1 MKLFNRMQ
9 SGVYVIA
16 EMSANHAGKIENAFR
31 IIEEA
36 AKAGAD
42 CVKIQTYTA
51 DTLTIDCTD
60 EPYIIKGGLWDG
72 YNYYQLYKEAYT
84 PWEWQKAL
92 KEKCE
97 EVGVDFL
104 STPFDVTAVDFLEEL
119 GVEFYKIASFELVD
133 IPLIEYVAGKGKPII
148 MSCGMGSI
156 EEIEEALAACKRQGN
171 DKVVLLKCCSQYPA
185 QYEDMNV
192 SVIADMKERFGVP
205 VGLSDHSMGA
215 LAPVVAVS
223 MGAQVVEKHVC
234 LSREIENPDAG
245 FSMEMEEFARM
256 VQDVRNACVIKGKPT
271 YELTEHEKSGLQTRR
286 SLVAVK
292 PIAKGEKFTAE
303 NVRSIRP
310 AIGIKPKYY
319 QTLLGREA
327 RKDYKFGEPIGSD
340 ELDESDRGGDRG

>member
-1 MKLFNRMQ
+1 MNLYEKMQ

-51 DTLTIDCTD
+51 DTLTIDCDD
-60 EPYIIKGGLWDG
+60 EAYRLKGGLWDG

-84 PWEWQKAL
+84 PWEWQAAL

-97 EVGVDFL
+97 AVGVDFL
-104 STPFDVTAVDFLEEL
+104 STPFDRTAVDFLEGL

-133 IPLIEYVAGKGKPII
+133 IPLIEYTASKGKPMII
-148 MSCGMGSI
+148 SCGMGSV
-156 EEIEEALAACKRQGN
+156 EEIEEALAACRRQGN
-171 DKVVLLKCCSQYPA
+171 EKVVLLKCCSQYPA

-192 SVIADMKERFGVP
+192 SVIADMQQRFGVP
-205 VGLSDHSMGA
+205 VGLSDHSMGS
-215 LAPVVAVS
+215 LAPVVAVAL
-223 MGAQVVEKHVC
+223 GAKVIEKHVC
-234 LSREIENPDAG
+234 ISRELENPDAA
-245 FSMEMEEFARM
+245 FSMELGEFADM
-256 VQDVRNACVIKGKPT
+256 VSDVRNACLIRGRVT
-271 YELTEHEKSGLQTRR
+271 YELTEHEKGSLAYRR
-286 SLVAVK
+286 SLVAVR
-292 PIAKGEKFTAE
+292 PIAAGEAFTEE

-319 QTLLGREA
+319 QELLGRPA
-327 RKDYKFGEPIGSD
+327 KKAYRFGEPICQS
-340 ELDESDRGGDRG
+340 EVE

>member
-1 MKLFNRMQ
+1 MKLYEKMQ

-51 DTLTIDCTD
+51 DTLTIDCD
-60 EPYIIKGGLWDG
+60 EEAYRLKGGLWDG

-97 EVGVDFL
+97 AVGVDFL
-104 STPFDVTAVDFLEEL
+104 STPFDRTAVDFLEEL

-133 IPLIEYVAGKGKPII
+133 IPLIEYTASKGKPIV
-148 MSCGMGSI
+148 MSCGMGSV
-156 EEIEEALAACKRQGN
+156 EEIEEALAACRRQGN
-171 DKVVLLKCCSQYPA
+171 EKVVLLKCCSQYPA

-192 SVIADMKERFGVP
+192 SVIADMQQRFGVP
-205 VGLSDHSMGA
+205 VGLSDHSMGS
-215 LAPVVAVS
+215 LAPVVAVA
-223 MGAQVVEKHVC
+223 MGAKVIEKHVC
-234 LSREIENPDAG
+234 ISREIENPDAA
-245 FSMEMEEFARM
+245 FSMELGEFAHM
-256 VQDVRNACVIKGKPT
+256 VSDVRNACLIKGEAT
-271 YELTEHEKSGLQTRR
+271 YELTEHEKSGLVNRR

-292 PIAKGEKFTAE
+292 PIAAGEVFTEE

-319 QTLLGREA
+319 QKLLGRQA
-327 RKDYKFGEPIGSD
+327 KRAYRFGEPICQN
-340 ELDESDRGGDRG
+340 EVE